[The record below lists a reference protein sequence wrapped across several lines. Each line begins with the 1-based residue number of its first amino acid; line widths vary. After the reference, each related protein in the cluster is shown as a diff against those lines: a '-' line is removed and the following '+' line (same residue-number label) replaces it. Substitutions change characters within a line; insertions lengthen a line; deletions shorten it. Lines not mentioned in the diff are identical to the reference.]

1 MASGVKS
8 DISHD
13 AKAKGSLEKSLK
25 ASKTSV
31 DDPYGVYSLHSCQ
44 RSRHALSLAVGT
56 GLIAHGRT
64 PDDRRRP
71 GACAGIPDAS
81 DEPVKPQKQ
90 SWLMQQL
97 TCVSAR
103 PKTAQTKII

>member
-31 DDPYGVYSLHSCQ
+31 DDPYGVYSLNSCQ

-56 GLIAHGRT
+56 GLMAHGAHGAQGSWRT
-64 PDDRRRP
+64 
-71 GACAGIPDAS
+71 G
-81 DEPVKPQKQ
+81 
-90 SWLMQQL
+90 LM
-97 TCVSAR
+97 THA
-103 PKTAQTKII
+103 